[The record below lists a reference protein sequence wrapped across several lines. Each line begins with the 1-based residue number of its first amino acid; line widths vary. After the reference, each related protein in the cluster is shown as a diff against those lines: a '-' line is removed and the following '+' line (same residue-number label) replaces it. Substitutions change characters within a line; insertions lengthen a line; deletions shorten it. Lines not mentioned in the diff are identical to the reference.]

1 MEPLNVYPQPI
12 PGVLSRIIDG
22 EAVLVMAKR
31 GVVKVLNKVGT
42 RIWTLIDGSRT
53 VEEIASIIGSEY
65 AVDIE
70 TAQADTLEFIQQ
82 MVDRNMITLSDQ
94 KITGVS

>member
-1 MEPLNVYPQPI
+1 
-12 PGVLSRIIDG
+12 
-22 EAVLVMAKR
+22 
-31 GVVKVLNKVGT
+31 
-42 RIWTLIDGSRT
+42 LIDGSRT
-53 VEEIASIIGSEY
+53 VEEIALIIGSEY